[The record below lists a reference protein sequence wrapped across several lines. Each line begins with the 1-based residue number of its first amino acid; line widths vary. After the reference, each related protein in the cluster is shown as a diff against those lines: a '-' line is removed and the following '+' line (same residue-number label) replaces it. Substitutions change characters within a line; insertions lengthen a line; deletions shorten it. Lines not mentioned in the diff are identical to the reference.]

1 MSNIPIVGTPGNGW
15 NVKDYPLEH
24 EGRLYHFGSEPDR
37 WCFQVDPERYKKHMN
52 FIDRFLAG
60 EIQPPD
66 LMGGLAY
73 MGLAPG
79 EMGDDAHGYS
89 WVEAYRQATENAA

>member
-1 MSNIPIVGTPGNGW
+1 
-15 NVKDYPLEH
+15 
-24 EGRLYHFGSEPDR
+24 PDR

>member
-1 MSNIPIVGTPGNGW
+1 
-15 NVKDYPLEH
+15 
-24 EGRLYHFGSEPDR
+24 
-37 WCFQVDPERYKKHMN
+37 MN

-66 LMGGLAY
+66 LMGGLKY

-79 EMGDDAHGYS
+79 EMGDDAHNYE
-89 WVEAYRQATENAA
+89 WLKAYQHRADAA